1 MVSIN
6 LTHDEQELKKR
17 IVLSERRGKVLI
29 ITMNRPERRNALGKV
44 MRQGLRDAFDEFDAD
59 PKLRCAVLTGVG
71 VAFSAGGDLKEMSD
85 TALKVPPPD
94 YDIMIGSSGTVTKP
108 VIAAVNGYA
117 LAGGFR
123 LMQNCDLAI
132 AAEAAE
138 FGITEVLR
146 GRGSPWAA
154 PLINIVPQR
163 IMMELLLTGA
173 PISAQRAFE
182 VGLVNKVV
190 PADGLLPA
198 ATAMAAQIAAAA
210 PLSVEAAKRLV
221 YVSAEVGVTQAEKT
235 ADLAYERV
243 YWSNDA
249 QEGPR
254 AFAEKR
260 PPVWT
265 GT

>member
-1 MVSIN
+1 MVSIS
-6 LTHDEQELKKR
+6 LTDDELELKKR
-17 IVLSERRGKVLI
+17 IVLSERRGQVLI

-44 MRQGLRDAFDEFDAD
+44 MRQGLRDAFDDFEAD
-59 PKLRCAVLTGVG
+59 PRLRCAVLTGTG
-71 VAFSAGGDLKEMSD
+71 VAFSAGGDLREMSD
-85 TALKVPPPD
+85 TALRVPPPD
-94 YDIMIGSSGTVTKP
+94 YDVMIGSNGTVAKP

-123 LMQNCDLAI
+123 LVQNCDLAV
-132 AAEAAE
+132 AAEEAE

-154 PLINIVPQR
+154 PLINMIPQR

-173 PISAQRAFE
+173 HIAARRAFE
-182 VGLVNKVV
+182 VGLVV
-190 PADGLLPA
+190 AGAELLPA
-198 ATAMAAQIAAAA
+198 AVALAEQIAVAA

-221 YVSAEVGVTQAEKT
+221 YISAEVGVTQAEKT

-243 YWSNDA
+243 YGSNDA

-254 AFAEKR
+254 AFSEKR